1 VSGLLLH
8 HPDCLL
14 HVPPRPHPEK
24 PERLQAVREALER
37 AELWDRLPR
46 EEPEPAGSE
55 LLELVH
61 PRGYLD
67 PARRAGRGPRA
78 WRDPDACGVEGAW
91 RGVAAA
97 SGGGGGGAG
106 GGGAAAAGAGGRA
119 VGGGG
124 RGQAAWAFALV
135 RPPGH
140 HGGFGRARGFCLVN
154 HVAVATR
161 YAQERLGV
169 RKVLVLDWD
178 VHHGNGTQEVFYRDG
193 GVLFVSV
200 HQEGWYPG
208 TGAME
213 ETGEGDG
220 EGLTVNIPLPAGV
233 GDEGYRTVFEEVLI
247 PLGDAWRPELVVVS
261 AGFDAHHTDP
271 LGRMQLTEG
280 GFGRLTSLLQ
290 EAAGRWC
297 GGRVVLVLEGGYDP
311 RGLPRC
317 VEATLRV
324 LAGLGGPA
332 PAGRPEVPYAVV
344 RERVRQVRRVL
355 STYWSL

>member
-1 VSGLLLH
+1 MSGLLLH

-67 PARRAGRGPRA
+67 QVRRASRA
-78 WRDPDACGVEGAW
+78 PGVWLDPDTYAVEGTW
-91 RGVAAA
+91 RAVAAA
-97 SGGGGGGAG
+97 SG
-106 GGGAAAAGAGGRA
+106 AAVRA
-119 VGGGG
+119 VDAVV
-124 RGQAAWAFALV
+124 RGQASWAFALV

-140 HGGFGRARGFCLVN
+140 HAGFGRAMGFCLVN

-271 LGRMQLTEG
+271 LGRMQLTEA

>member
-1 VSGLLLH
+1 MSGLLLH

-67 PARRAGRGPRA
+67 QVRRASRA
-78 WRDPDACGVEGAW
+78 PGVWLDPDTYAVEGTW
-91 RGVAAA
+91 RAVAAA
-97 SGGGGGGAG
+97 SG
-106 GGGAAAAGAGGRA
+106 AAVRA
-119 VGGGG
+119 VDAVV
-124 RGQAAWAFALV
+124 RGQASWAFALI

-140 HGGFGRARGFCLVN
+140 HAGFGRAMGFCLVN

-193 GVLFVSV
+193 GVLFASV

-271 LGRMQLTEG
+271 LGRMQLTEA

-332 PAGRPEVPYAVV
+332 PAGHPEVPYAVV

>member
-1 VSGLLLH
+1 MSGLLLH

-24 PERLQAVREALER
+24 PERLQAVREKLER

-55 LLELVH
+55 WLELVH

-67 PARRAGRGPRA
+67 QVRRASRA
-78 WRDPDACGVEGAW
+78 PGVWLDPDTYAVEGTW
-91 RGVAAA
+91 RAVAAA
-97 SGGGGGGAG
+97 SG
-106 GGGAAAAGAGGRA
+106 AAVRA
-119 VGGGG
+119 VDAVV
-124 RGQAAWAFALV
+124 RGQASWAFALV

-140 HGGFGRARGFCLVN
+140 HAGFGRAMGFCLVN

-271 LGRMQLTEG
+271 LGRMQLTEA

-311 RGLPRC
+311 TGLPRC
-317 VEATLRV
+317 VEGTLRV
-324 LAGLGGPA
+324 LAGLGGLA
-332 PAGRPEVPYAVV
+332 PAGHPEVPYAVV

>member
-67 PARRAGRGPRA
+67 QVRRASRA
-78 WRDPDACGVEGAW
+78 PGVWLDPDTYAVEGTW
-91 RGVAAA
+91 RAVAAA
-97 SGGGGGGAG
+97 SG
-106 GGGAAAAGAGGRA
+106 AAVRA
-119 VGGGG
+119 VDAVV
-124 RGQAAWAFALV
+124 RGQASWAFALI

-140 HGGFGRARGFCLVN
+140 HAGFGRAMGFCLVN

-193 GVLFVSV
+193 GVLFASV

-271 LGRMQLTEG
+271 LGRMQLTEA

-332 PAGRPEVPYAVV
+332 PAGHPEVPYAVV

>member
-1 VSGLLLH
+1 MSGLVLH

-61 PRGYLD
+61 PQGYLD
-67 PARRAGRGPRA
+67 QVRRASRA
-78 WRDPDACGVEGAW
+78 PGVWLDPDTYAVEGTW
-91 RGVAAA
+91 RAVAAA
-97 SGGGGGGAG
+97 SG
-106 GGGAAAAGAGGRA
+106 AAVRA
-119 VGGGG
+119 VDAVV
-124 RGQAAWAFALV
+124 RGQASWAFALV

-140 HGGFGRARGFCLVN
+140 HAGFGRAMGFCLVN

-193 GVLFVSV
+193 GVLFASV

-208 TGAME
+208 TGAVE

-220 EGLTVNIPLPAGV
+220 EGLTVNVPLPAGV

-247 PLGDAWRPELVVVS
+247 PLGDAWRPEVVVVS

-271 LGRMQLTEG
+271 LGRMQLTEA
-280 GFGRLTSLLQ
+280 GFGRLASLLQ

-332 PAGRPEVPYAVV
+332 PAGHPEVPYAVV

>member
-1 VSGLLLH
+1 MSGLVLH

-61 PRGYLD
+61 PQGYLD
-67 PARRAGRGPRA
+67 QVRRASRA
-78 WRDPDACGVEGAW
+78 PGVWLDPDTYAVEGTW
-91 RGVAAA
+91 RAVAAA
-97 SGGGGGGAG
+97 SG
-106 GGGAAAAGAGGRA
+106 AAVRA
-119 VGGGG
+119 VDAVV
-124 RGQAAWAFALV
+124 RGQASWAFALV

-140 HGGFGRARGFCLVN
+140 HAGFGRAMGFCLVN
-154 HVAVATR
+154 HVAVAAR

-193 GVLFVSV
+193 GVLFASV

-208 TGAME
+208 TGAVE

-220 EGLTVNIPLPAGV
+220 EGLTVNVPLPAGV

-247 PLGDAWRPELVVVS
+247 PLGDAWRPEVVVVS

-271 LGRMQLTEG
+271 LGRMQLTEA
-280 GFGRLTSLLQ
+280 GFGRLASLLQ

-332 PAGRPEVPYAVV
+332 PAGHPEVPYAVV

>member
-1 VSGLLLH
+1 MSGLLLH

-67 PARRAGRGPRA
+67 QVRRASRPPGV
-78 WRDPDACGVEGAW
+78 WLDPDTYAVEGTW
-91 RGVAAA
+91 RAVAAA
-97 SGGGGGGAG
+97 SG
-106 GGGAAAAGAGGRA
+106 AAVRA
-119 VGGGG
+119 VDAVV
-124 RGQAAWAFALV
+124 RGQASWAFALV

-140 HGGFGRARGFCLVN
+140 HAGFGRAMGFCLVN

-193 GVLFVSV
+193 GVLFASV

-271 LGRMQLTEG
+271 LGRMQLTEA
-280 GFGRLTSLLQ
+280 GFGRLVSLLQ

-332 PAGRPEVPYAVV
+332 PAGHPEVPYAVV

>member
-1 VSGLLLH
+1 MSGLVLH

-46 EEPEPAGSE
+46 EEPEPAGLE
-55 LLELVH
+55 LLEAVH

-67 PARRAGRGPRA
+67 QVRRASRA
-78 WRDPDACGVEGAW
+78 PGVWLDPDTYAVEGTW
-91 RGVAAA
+91 RAVAAA
-97 SGGGGGGAG
+97 SG
-106 GGGAAAAGAGGRA
+106 AAVRA
-119 VGGGG
+119 VDAVV
-124 RGQAAWAFALV
+124 RGEASWAFALV

-140 HGGFGRARGFCLVN
+140 HAGFGRAMGFCLVN

-169 RKVLVLDWD
+169 RKVLVVDWD

-193 GVLFVSV
+193 GVLFASV

-208 TGAME
+208 TGAVE

-271 LGRMQLTEG
+271 LGRMQVTEA
-280 GFGRLTSLLQ
+280 GFGRLSSLLQ

-297 GGRVVLVLEGGYDP
+297 GGKVVLVLEGGYDP
-311 RGLPRC
+311 RGLAGC

-332 PAGRPEVPYAVV
+332 PAGHPEVPYAVV

>member
-1 VSGLLLH
+1 MSGLLLH

-61 PRGYLD
+61 PQGYLD
-67 PARRAGRGPRA
+67 QVRRASRA
-78 WRDPDACGVEGAW
+78 PGVWLDPDTYAVEGTW
-91 RGVAAA
+91 RAVAAA
-97 SGGGGGGAG
+97 SG
-106 GGGAAAAGAGGRA
+106 AAVRA
-119 VGGGG
+119 VDAVV
-124 RGQAAWAFALV
+124 RGQASWAFALV

-140 HGGFGRARGFCLVN
+140 HAGFGRAMGFCLVN

-193 GVLFVSV
+193 GVLFASV

-208 TGAME
+208 TGAVE

-220 EGLTVNIPLPAGV
+220 EGLTVNVPLPAGV

-247 PLGDAWRPELVVVS
+247 PLGDAWRPEVVVVS

-271 LGRMQLTEG
+271 LGRMQLTEA
-280 GFGRLTSLLQ
+280 GFGRLASLLQ

-332 PAGRPEVPYAVV
+332 PAGHPEVPYAVV

>member
-1 VSGLLLH
+1 MSGLLLH

-67 PARRAGRGPRA
+67 QVRRASRA
-78 WRDPDACGVEGAW
+78 PGVWLDPDTYAVEGTW
-91 RGVAAA
+91 RAVAAA
-97 SGGGGGGAG
+97 SG
-106 GGGAAAAGAGGRA
+106 AAVRA
-119 VGGGG
+119 VDAVV
-124 RGQAAWAFALV
+124 RGQASWAFALV

-140 HGGFGRARGFCLVN
+140 HAGFGRAMGFCLVN

-193 GVLFVSV
+193 GVLFASV

-271 LGRMQLTEG
+271 LGRMQLTEA

-332 PAGRPEVPYAVV
+332 PAGHPEVPYAVV

>member
-1 VSGLLLH
+1 MSGLLLY

-46 EEPEPAGSE
+46 EEPEPAGLE

-67 PARRAGRGPRA
+67 QVRRASRA
-78 WRDPDACGVEGAW
+78 PGVWLDPDTYGVEGTW
-91 RGVAAA
+91 RAVT
-97 SGGGGGGAG
+97 
-106 GGGAAAAGAGGRA
+106 AAAGGAVRA
-119 VGGGG
+119 VDAVV
-124 RGQAAWAFALV
+124 RGQASWAFALV

-140 HGGFGRARGFCLVN
+140 HAGFGRAMGFCLVN

-169 RKVLVLDWD
+169 RRVLVLDWD

-193 GVLFVSV
+193 GVLFASL

-208 TGAME
+208 TGAVE

-220 EGLTVNIPLPAGV
+220 EGLTVNVPLPAGV

-247 PLGDAWRPELVVVS
+247 PLGDAWKPELVVVS

-271 LGRMQLTEG
+271 LGRMQLTEA
-280 GFGRLTSLLQ
+280 GFGRLASLLQ

-297 GGRVVLVLEGGYDP
+297 GGRVVLVLEGGYDL
-311 RGLPRC
+311 RGLSRC
-317 VEATLRV
+317 VEAVLGV
-324 LAGLGGPA
+324 LAGVAGPA
-332 PAGRPEVPYAVV
+332 PAGHPEVPYAVV